1 MESLQM
7 KPQLN
12 KLLWEEKTFG
22 IKAAKLNLEDEVK
35 KEQWNTL
42 IKEFKEYE
50 MIVISNCGNNSKNNL
65 LIGQLNNCFVA
76 DINVQFEKKPS
87 NIIEERTDKIKITN
101 NKDVD
106 ENLMKIAE
114 QSFIYSRFMNDSNLD
129 EEKAKKIYVDWT
141 RNSFNKYNKYFVTYE
156 ECNKSVGFI
165 IFSISENIATI
176 ELIAVDREYQNKRI
190 GKAIM
195 LKLEKFLYE
204 VKKEVTLI
212 RVGTQAENK
221 NAIRFYQNSGFKLVE
236 INTIY
241 HNWNRKLKLGEGNF

>member
-1 MESLQM
+1 MQDLQM
-7 KPQLN
+7 KTQLN

-22 IKAAKLNLEDEVK
+22 IKAAKINLENEVK
-35 KEQWNTL
+35 ENQWNTL

-76 DINVQFEKKPS
+76 DINVQFEKKIS
-87 NIIEERTDKIKITN
+87 KIIQERIDKIKITN
-101 NKDVD
+101 NKEVD
-106 ENLMKIAE
+106 ENLVKIAE
-114 QSFIYSRFMNDSNLD
+114 QSFRYSRFMNDPNLD

-165 IFSISENIATI
+165 IFSISKNIATI
-176 ELIAVDREYQNKRI
+176 ELIAVDREYQNKKI
-190 GKAIM
+190 GKAMM
-195 LKLEKFLYE
+195 LKLEKFLCK

-212 RVGTQAENK
+212 RVGTQAENE
-221 NAIRFYQNSGFKLVE
+221 NAIRFYQSRGFKLKS
-236 INTIY
+236 ISPIY
-241 HNWNRKLKLGEGNF
+241 HFWERIE